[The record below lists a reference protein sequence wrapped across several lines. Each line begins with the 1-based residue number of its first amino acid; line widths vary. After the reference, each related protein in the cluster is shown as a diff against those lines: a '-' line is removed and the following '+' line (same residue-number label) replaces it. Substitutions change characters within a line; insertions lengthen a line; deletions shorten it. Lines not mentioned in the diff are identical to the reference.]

1 MRPRPRKGRKRFS
14 DRWTRILTDSCHWQ
28 NLSKEQ
34 KAILPLFVFYNVILV
49 LKDEEGREL
58 SSCLWNYNIEFPLV
72 NTKMDKHDPSLV
84 SFLFFSS
91 SIHLFIYYIYMT
103 VYQFCLLFL
112 ERYDIFVWIYSI
124 YWYLPY
130 VFDVPYFWRDVL
142 PFLMYK
148 FFFWLMYNDL
158 ARDKK
163 KKKKRLSSW
172 VKIYNLML

>member
-124 YWYLPY
+124 YWYLCIWCTIFLKRCSPF
-130 VFDVPYFWRDVL
+130 FDVQV
-142 PFLMYK
+142 

-163 KKKKRLSSW
+163 KRKKRLSSL

>member
-103 VYQFCLLFL
+103 VYQFCLLFFREIWYL
-112 ERYDIFVWIYSI
+112 CLDIFYILIFTVCIWCTIFLKRCS
-124 YWYLPY
+124 PF
-130 VFDVPYFWRDVL
+130 FDVQV
-142 PFLMYK
+142 
-148 FFFWLMYNDL
+148 FFSDWCTM
-158 ARDKK
+158 
-163 KKKKRLSSW
+163 
-172 VKIYNLML
+172 I